1 MVQKSLGRLE
11 RVELRDVWL
20 SEATEFTPWLAQP
33 ENLAVLAD
41 TVGFELEL
49 EAQERNV
56 GPFRADILCK
66 DVETGHWV
74 LIENQ
79 LERTDHSHLGQLL
92 TYASGLQAVTIIW
105 IAAKF
110 TEQHRATLDWLNE
123 ITDHRFGFFGLEVEL
138 WRIGDSLAAPNFNIV
153 SKPNDWARDV
163 NVAARAI
170 AAQPLTDTR
179 QKQLAYWTRWR
190 ERLDKSPANY
200 RSRKPAPQHW
210 LDFSIGRSDYW
221 ISATLNAAE
230 RRAGIELNMKNTPE
244 SKLNFEALLEA
255 KDAIE
260 QEFGSPLV
268 WLPLPGKKSSRVA
281 AYKLDI
287 DPLDEAN
294 WPEMLA
300 WMQSTF
306 DRFQQV
312 FRTRIRSLPEC
323 G

>member
-1 MVQKSLGRLE
+1 MRKALGRLE
-11 RVELRDVWL
+11 RVDLRDVWL
-20 SEATEFTPWLAQP
+20 SEATEFTPWLARP
-33 ENLAVLAD
+33 ENLAVLAE

-79 LERTDHSHLGQLL
+79 LERTDHTHLGQLL

-123 ITDHRFGFFGLEVEL
+123 ITDDRFGFFGLEVEL

-153 SKPNDWARDV
+153 SKPNDWTRDV

-170 AAQPLTDTR
+170 AAEPLTDTR
-179 QKQLAYWTRWR
+179 QKQLAYWTQWR
-190 ERLDKSPANY
+190 ERLDKAPSNY

-221 ISATLNAAE
+221 ISATLNASE
-230 RRAGIELNMKNTPE
+230 RRAGIELNMRNSPE
-244 SKLNFEALLEA
+244 SKRNFEALLAERET
-255 KDAIE
+255 IE
-260 QEFGSPLV
+260 NEFGAALT

-281 AYKLDI
+281 IYKMNI
-287 DPLDEAN
+287 DPLDESN
-294 WPEMLA
+294 WPEMLD
-300 WMQSTF
+300 WMQNSF
-306 DRFQQV
+306 DHFQQI
-312 FRTRIRSLPEC
+312 FRSRVRTLPETQ
-323 G
+323 